1 MSDAMILERAQP
13 SAPKDTRLTNVSPAI
28 SFILR
33 GDARVMSAAGAAM
46 GLSLPLD
53 ACRATVGEAAAG
65 LWLGPDETLLL
76 LPRGAETSWQV
87 LGEALL
93 GLPHSLVDVSH
104 RQTALEI
111 SGADAEAMLAVGCP
125 LDLHVSAFPVGMC
138 ARTVFAKCEIVLWR
152 KGPAL
157 FHIEVWR
164 SFRAYVVGLLERTGE
179 EFTGIMP

>member
-1 MSDAMILERAQP
+1 MILERASP
-13 SAPKDTRLTNVSPAI
+13 PTPTDPRLTNVSPANR
-28 SFILR
+28 FILR
-33 GDARVMSAAGAAM
+33 GDARVMAAAGEAL

-53 ACRATVGEAAAG
+53 ACRATVGAAG
-65 LWLGPDETLLL
+65 AALWLGPDETLLL
-76 LPRGAETSWQV
+76 LAPDAEASWSGV
-87 LGEALL
+87 LGAALA
-93 GLPHSLVDVSH
+93 GVAHSLVDVSH
-104 RQTALEI
+104 RQTALEL
-111 SGADAEAMLAVGCP
+111 SGPDAEAMLAAGCP
-125 LDLHVSAFPVGMC
+125 LDLHITAFPVGMC